1 MSTKTKIIMFD
12 NIAIIAGSGKLPFK
26 IASHLKRLNAK
37 FIILAI
43 KGFSEIKLYKNF
55 KAYSLRM
62 GQGLKAIRILKENK
76 IKKIIFLGAL
86 DRPNLVDLKPDLW
99 TLFKVFKFIFFKKT
113 DDVILRN
120 VASIFENEGFKVI
133 GLSYIT
139 NNYFLNKGIYG
150 TNKIPKNDLEIINN
164 LVKKTIQWTTKDLGQ
179 SVITSKNEILLKE
192 DRRGTN
198 NLIKRLN
205 NNKFSKI
212 SYIFIKV
219 KKVNQDTRMDLPT
232 FGLDTLKYLV
242 KTNIKYIVLNSDST
256 IIMDKKKTLKYLKKH
271 KKILLS
277 VDIDYST
284 NSNFII
290 KYE

>member
-26 IASHLKRLNAK
+26 IASHLKKLNAK

-120 VASIFENEGFKVI
+120 VARIFENEGFKVI
-133 GLSYIT
+133 GLSDIT
-139 NNYFLNKGIYG
+139 QSFFLKKGIYG
-150 TNKIPKNDLEIINN
+150 TKKIPKSDIKIINN
-164 LVKKTIQWTTKDLGQ
+164 LLKETIQWTTRDIGQSIIARSIWTGLYKAIVDMKDL
-179 SVITSKNEILLKE
+179 
-192 DRRGTN
+192 
-198 NLIKRLN
+198 IK
-205 NNKFSKI
+205 S
-212 SYIFIKV
+212 
-219 KKVNQDTRMDLPT
+219 
-232 FGLDTLKYLV
+232 
-242 KTNIKYIVLNSDST
+242 
-256 IIMDKKKTLKYLKKH
+256 
-271 KKILLS
+271 
-277 VDIDYST
+277 
-284 NSNFII
+284 
-290 KYE
+290 

>member
-1 MSTKTKIIMFD
+1 MFD

-26 IASHLKRLNAK
+26 VASHLKKLDTK
-37 FIILAI
+37 FIVLSI
-43 KGFSEIKLYKNF
+43 KGFSKLELYKNF

-62 GQGLKAIRILKENK
+62 GQGLKAIRILKKNK

-86 DRPNLVDLKPDLW
+86 DRPNLMNLKPDLW
-99 TLFKVFKFIFFKKT
+99 TLIKVFKFIFFKKT

-133 GLSYIT
+133 GLSDIT
-139 NNYFLNKGIYG
+139 NIFFLKKGIYG
-150 TNKIPKNDLEIINN
+150 GKKIPKKDLEIINN
-164 LVKKTIQWTTKDLGQ
+164 MIIKTIQWTSKDLGQ
-179 SVITSKNEILLKE
+179 SVITSKNKILLKE

-198 NLIKRLN
+198 NLIRRSLSN
-205 NNKFSKI
+205 RYSKI
-212 SYIFIKV
+212 SYIFIKI
-219 KKVNQDTRMDLPT
+219 KKLHQDTRIDLPT

-242 KTNIKYIVLNSDST
+242 KTSIKYIILNADST
-256 IIMDKKKTLKYLKKH
+256 IIMDKKNTLENLKKH

-284 NSNFII
+284 NNNCKI
-290 KYE
+290 KYD

>member
-1 MSTKTKIIMFD
+1 MFD

-26 IASHLKRLNAK
+26 IASHLKKRNAK
-37 FIILAI
+37 FIILLI
-43 KGFSEIKLYKNF
+43 KGFSKIELYKNF

-179 SVITSKNEILLKE
+179 SVITSKNKILLKE

-242 KTNIKYIVLNSDST
+242 KTNIKYIVLNADST
-256 IIMDKKKTLKYLKKH
+256 IIMDKKKTLKYLKKY
-271 KKILLS
+271 KKVLLS

-284 NSNFII
+284 KNNFTIN
-290 KYE
+290 YE